1 MKRSILRTA
10 KGGRVRWTRRDEGR
24 GRQAGRGG
32 ESRRNDAKT
41 GHDGQI
47 ECSVVDGD
55 IFFSWSRRKM
65 GWVGMEQRVSQ
76 SANAFADVVFL
87 SVAD

>member
-65 GWVGMEQRVSQ
+65 GWDGTESESIGER
-76 SANAFADVVFL
+76 FC
-87 SVAD
+87 